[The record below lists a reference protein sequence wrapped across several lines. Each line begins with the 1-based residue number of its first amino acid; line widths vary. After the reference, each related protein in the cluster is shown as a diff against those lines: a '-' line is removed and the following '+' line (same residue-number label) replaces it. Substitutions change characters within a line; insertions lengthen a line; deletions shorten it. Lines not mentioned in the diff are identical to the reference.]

1 MWDFGD
7 GKGTSTLASPNY
19 NYGVEG
25 EFTVKLTVENG
36 CGVSTFEQ
44 LIAVYLIPK
53 VNFSSDVIRGCA
65 PLKVN
70 FQNKSSVDVNDW
82 SWQFEGGSPLVS
94 TAANPVVT
102 FNKQGKYTV
111 KLTVKN
117 NNGSNASTK
126 IKYIEVISPVLCPD
140 RPKKKGPKITYSL
153 VNLAGKELAS
163 GQTNGNIT
171 SVNISHIE
179 SGAYFIKVRETDDFT
194 IRKIT
199 IAR

>member
-1 MWDFGD
+1 MNW
-7 GKGTSTLASPNY
+7 
-19 NYGVEG
+19 V
-25 EFTVKLTVENG
+25 
-36 CGVSTFEQ
+36 
-44 LIAVYLIPK
+44 
-53 VNFSSDVIRGCA
+53 
-65 PLKVN
+65 
-70 FQNKSSVDVNDW
+70 
-82 SWQFEGGSPLVS
+82 
-94 TAANPVVT
+94 
-102 FNKQGKYTV
+102 V

-140 RPKKKGPKITYSL
+140 RPKKKGPKISEIGGFYNQELDERASLSNTVNIYPNPANDIITIEGDHIISYSL

-163 GQTNGNIT
+163 GQTNGNVT